1 MRNLWVQAK
10 STLLGKICIFM
21 STAWVCAPI
30 LISFKWKLPEVFL
43 HRFRAKNHM
52 ISRLLFEKKGLKVS
66 YFRKMSIFLLK
77 IHSLLAFKITE
88 MAITSLSSWYF
99 VITYGNT
106 FKNIKIGLRG
116 YPFVDIISIFYR
128 NYVYFRAFW
137 GINSHLNCR
146 ISK

>member
-10 STLLGKICIFM
+10 STLMAKIYIFM

-99 VITYGNT
+99 VKTYGNT
-106 FKNIKIGLRG
+106 CKNIKNGLGG
-116 YPFVDIISIFYR
+116 YPLVEKIRIFPR
-128 NYVYFRAFW
+128 NYVYFRAFL
-137 GINSHLNCR
+137 GINSNLNHR
-146 ISK
+146 ISE

>member
-10 STLLGKICIFM
+10 STLLGKINIFLRV
-21 STAWVCAPI
+21 AWPCGPI
-30 LISFKWKLPEVFL
+30 LITFESKLPEVFL
-43 HRFRAKNHM
+43 HRFRPKKHM
-52 ISRLLFEKKGLKVS
+52 INGLLFEKNDLKVS

-106 FKNIKIGLRG
+106 FKNIKIGLQG
-116 YPFVDIISIFYR
+116 YQLVKIISTFPR